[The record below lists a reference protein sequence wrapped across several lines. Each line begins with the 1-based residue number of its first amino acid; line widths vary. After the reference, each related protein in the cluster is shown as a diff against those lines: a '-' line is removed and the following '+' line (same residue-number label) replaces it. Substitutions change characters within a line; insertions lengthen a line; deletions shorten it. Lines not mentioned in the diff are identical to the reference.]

1 MCPDEMPRSQGA
13 AEAELAG
20 QNTGS
25 HDPSKAASIV
35 ARVGGVGAFDSQK
48 IKHRTLRF
56 KNSAASDCA
65 NLNGWHGDTNLK
77 ITIVTTIC
85 Q

>member
-1 MCPDEMPRSQGA
+1 MCPDEMPSSQSA

-20 QNTGS
+20 QNGGS

-35 ARVGGVGAFDSQK
+35 ARGGGVGTSDPQK

-56 KNSAASDCA
+56 KDSATSDCA
-65 NLNGWHGDTNLK
+65 NLNGWH
-77 ITIVTTIC
+77 
-85 Q
+85 